1 MAKRKPLK
9 SQGGFTLLELLIAT
23 SVFSVVLLI
32 VTTGVIRL
40 GQSYYKGI
48 IQSRTQETNRAVAT
62 DISRAFQFA
71 GGVKVYDPDI
81 PNQFCIGD
89 TRYTFSLNQK
99 VSKDSNG
106 NQVEGLRSERIKPSD
121 ACNDPGVGTD
131 RKEMLGNNMRL
142 LKFDVNSADTQDK
155 TWRVDMAIAYGDND
169 LLSHYT
175 DDETP
180 QGWDGSNTGDQ
191 AVRNAVCKSG
201 IPGGSFCA
209 TSQLDILVKKRLNK

>member
-9 SQGGFTLLELLIAT
+9 SQCGFTLLELLIAT
-23 SVFSVVLLI
+23 SVFSVVLMI

-48 IQSRTQETNRAVAT
+48 VQSRTQETNRAVAT

-71 GGVKVYDPDI
+71 NGVKVAGDGD
-81 PNQFCIGD
+81 NQFCIGD
-89 TRYTFSLNQK
+89 TRYTFFINQP
-99 VSKDSNG
+99 VKDG
-106 NQVEGLRSERIKPSD
+106 AEGLRSERIAPD
-121 ACNDPGVGTD
+121 AACNDPSAGSD

-142 LKFDVNSADTQDK
+142 LRFDVNNVDAQYK
-155 TWRVDMAIAYGDND
+155 TWRIDMAIAYGDSD

-175 DDETP
+175 SDETP
-180 QGWDGSNTGDQ
+180 QGWDGTDVNSPV
-191 AVRNAVCKSG
+191 VRNAVCKSG
-201 IPGGSFCA
+201 IPGGSFCS